1 MELQHYIDE
10 IRRQVEAAAA
20 AGGEDTAALAERL
33 MVPLDASIRLAFLEA
48 LSEAAQQITCDLAPG
63 SVQVRLHGRDPD
75 FVVMVPSEPAA
86 SHLTTGPASTA
97 DDWLAVP
104 RVGHIAGEESGTSRI
119 NVRMPDHL
127 KVRIEQAA
135 ADEGL
140 SVNAWLVR
148 AAAANLDRSDAS
160 RRLEPRGPQGAQRVT
175 GWGALVTGVGP
186 ANRDSP

>member
-1 MELQHYIDE
+1 MELQPYIDE
-10 IRRQVEAAAA
+10 IRRQFEAAAA
-20 AGGEDTAALAERL
+20 AGGGDTASLAERL
-33 MVPLDASIRLAFLEA
+33 TAPLDAAVRLALLEA

-75 FVVMVPSEPAA
+75 FVVMVPREPVVNY
-86 SHLTTGPASTA
+86 STTGPASSA
-97 DDWLAVP
+97 EDWLAVP
-104 RVGHIAGEESGTSRI
+104 HVGHIAGEEGGTSRI

-148 AAAANLDRSDAS
+148 AAAANLDRSDLS

-175 GWGALVTGVGP
+175 GWV
-186 ANRDSP
+186 R